1 MDEDLTGGAWLDLN
15 RANWDERVPVHV
27 ASEFY
32 DQDTVRAGGNVLDP
46 IAAAGVARLFPD
58 GLDGVRVLHLQ
69 CHFGSDTLS
78 LVNSGATA
86 VGLDFSRPAIEEAR
100 RMAGELGVSD
110 RARFVEANVY
120 DARHRLP
127 EPESFDLVF
136 TTWGTIG
143 WLPDV
148 AEWARIVAWFLKPG
162 GRLYFADGHPA
173 AFVFDGDGGPGGLPE
188 FTFPYTSADVIEF
201 DDPSD
206 YADPE
211 ARLENARTREWMH
224 PLSEVFGA
232 LREAGLVVE
241 EFAEHFELPWQVFP
255 ATVPKGQGMYG
266 WPAEPWLPL
275 SYELVAVAPSRIP
288 VVE

>member
-1 MDEDLTGGAWLDLN
+1 MTDLTAGEWLEGN

-32 DQDTVRAGGNVLDP
+32 DRARLRDGGSVLDP

-58 GLDGVRVLHLQ
+58 GLEGVRVLHLQ

-78 LVNSGATA
+78 LVNAGATA
-86 VGLDFSRPAIEEAR
+86 VGLDFSRPAVEEAR
-100 RMAGELGVSD
+100 RMAEELGVAD
-110 RARFVEANVY
+110 RARFVEANLY

-127 EPESFDLVF
+127 EPESFDFVF

-148 AEWARIVAWFLKPG
+148 AEWARIIAWFLKPG

-173 AFVFDGDGGPGGLPE
+173 AFVFDGDGGPDGMPT
-188 FTFPYTSADVIEF
+188 FSFPYSSAEVVEF
-201 DDPSD
+201 EDPGD

-211 ARLENARTREWMH
+211 ARLANAKTFEWTH
-224 PLSEVFGA
+224 PVSEVLRA
-232 LREAGLVVE
+232 LRDAGLVVE
-241 EFAEHFELPWQVFP
+241 EFEERFQVPFRIFP
-255 ATVPKGQGMYG
+255 VVVEQGDGMYG

-275 SYELVAVAPSRIP
+275 SYEIVARRDAPGR
-288 VVE
+288 